1 MNKIIISGRLTRDP
15 EIKFTQTNN
24 KKIASISV
32 AVRRNFKNSEGN
44 YDSDFFNCS
53 AFGTQ
58 AEFLEKYFKKGQ
70 EILLSGRLQ
79 NRSWETESGE
89 KRYATDIIIE
99 EVNFVGSKQES
110 TNNTQAAAQV
120 SEQAGVQVNVV
131 DDKSDDLPF

>member
-24 KKIASISV
+24 KKVASISV
-32 AVRRNFKNSEGN
+32 AVRRSYKNQQGE
-44 YDSDFFNCS
+44 YESDFFNCS
-53 AFGTQ
+53 AFGAQ

-89 KRYATDIIIE
+89 KRYATDIVIE
-99 EVNFVGSKQES
+99 EVNFVGSKQ
-110 TNNTQAAAQV
+110 NNEQV
-120 SEQAGVQVNVV
+120 STQDDVQVNVV
-131 DDKSDDLPF
+131 DDNSDDLPF

>member
-15 EIKFTQTNN
+15 EVKFTQTNN
-24 KKIASISV
+24 KQITSISV
-32 AVRRNFKNSEGN
+32 AVRRSYKNQQGE
-44 YDSDFFNCS
+44 YESDFFNCS
-53 AFGTQ
+53 AFGAQ
-58 AEFLEKYFKKGQ
+58 AEFLAKYFKKGQ

-89 KRYATDIIIE
+89 KRYATDIVIE
-99 EVNFVGSKQES
+99 EVNFVGSKQTSE
-110 TNNTQAAAQV
+110 QATAQA